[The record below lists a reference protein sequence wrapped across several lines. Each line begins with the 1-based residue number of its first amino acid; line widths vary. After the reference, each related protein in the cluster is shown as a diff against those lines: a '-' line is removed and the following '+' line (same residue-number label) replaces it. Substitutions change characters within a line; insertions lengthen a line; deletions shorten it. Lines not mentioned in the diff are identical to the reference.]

1 MQLNQSLQPTAN
13 PLRGLSAAE
22 LGRYALTSEEP
33 TVRYELPSS
42 VRDSLAKKE
51 SRLHH
56 LLWHAIRDSWHDFS
70 EDERGIMRNEHP
82 GWVPKNARFIRVAST
97 SSNRSGIEVNWDAGE
112 SFLYMHRR
120 MIQDV
125 NVQLLALGEPA
136 LVPWPSIPELD
147 DPFYPVPGRRTG
159 GPDSDPKSDSHL
171 EVMKERAAQVR
182 DPETLRNNSL
192 ARIGVFIE
200 SAIHDFMHGR
210 WAADPDVMANFPD
223 FSSTSTNVNPEI
235 EDKFN
240 QSSVD
245 YLGHPYS
252 SHVNSVF
259 WKLHG
264 WVDEII
270 DMWRIANGVDTIVW
284 TDTWSGNYPVRT
296 QPEFTSGIQPLV
308 NLERMHNRFSH
319 GHHSWDTMFKVFRTI
334 NGFKKCHASFDYIEK
349 MSIPIPELQ

>member
-1 MQLNQSLQPTAN
+1 M
-13 PLRGLSAAE
+13 
-22 LGRYALTSEEP
+22 RYK
-33 TVRYELPSS
+33 LPSS

-70 EDERGIMRNEHP
+70 ESERETMQQAHP
-82 GWVPKNARFIRVAST
+82 GWVPNIPRFTRVTPT
-97 SSNRSGIEVNWDAGE
+97 SSNPNGIEINWDAGE

-125 NVQLLALGEPA
+125 NVQLLALGESS

-147 DPFYPVPGRRTG
+147 DPLYPVPNRRAN
-159 GPDSDPKSDSHL
+159 GPDNDPKSDAHL
-171 EVMKERAAQVR
+171 EIMKARAAWVR
-182 DPETLRNNSL
+182 DPATLQNNSL
-192 ARIGVFIE
+192 ARIGAYIE

-210 WAADPDVMANFPD
+210 WEELPDVMDDFPEL
-223 FSSTSTNVNPEI
+223 TPTNVNPEI

-240 QSSVD
+240 HPSVD

-264 WVDEII
+264 WIDEII
-270 DMWRIANGVDTIVW
+270 DMWRTASGVDTFEW
-284 TDTWSGNYPVRT
+284 TDTWSGDYPVRT
-296 QPEFTSGIQPLV
+296 QPEFVSGIQPLV
-308 NLERMHNRFSH
+308 NLERMHNRFSS
-319 GHHSWDTMFKVFRTI
+319 GHHSWDTMLEVFRTI
-334 NGFKKCHASFDYIEK
+334 NSFNKCHASFDYIKE
-349 MSIPIPELQ
+349 MNIPIPEL